1 MSFWEIRETS
11 ANLFRVNYNAAA
23 GIYDLRISNTS
34 YDRDNG
40 NFECRQVIYTYIFM
54 YSIIGHYF

>member
-1 MSFWEIRETS
+1 MSFGKS
-11 ANLFRVNYNAAA
+11 AKQSVNLFRVNYNAAA

-40 NFECRQVIYTYIFM
+40 NFECRQVIYIYI
-54 YSIIGHYF
+54 YV